1 MNTVLI
7 LSLLSVVIMSCMT
20 QQQILYAFKVWNVNL
35 HRTVDLPAQTI
46 INRTTITDT
55 GKCSY
60 DAKAGTGYSPL
71 ENLKAFGLAV
81 QKENTK
87 DKQMSVSDLT
97 TMFSIYDKDKNKH
110 FKWCG
115 ME

>member
-1 MNTVLI
+1 MYDT
-7 LSLLSVVIMSCMT
+7 T
-20 QQQILYAFKVWNVNL
+20 
-35 HRTVDLPAQTI
+35 TDI
-46 INRTTITDT
+46 ICIQGLECELTGPDNRTTITDT

-60 DAKAGTGYSPL
+60 DAKAGTGYSTL